1 MNLITDKTRPDKTRQ
16 GGFVKPHQSKILSWI
31 LDWFGLV
38 QLLWV
43 GLCKFSLQCMG
54 ISLLGLLLFVL
65 ALPGMVFFG
74 CLELDMNLRNLE
86 LIPSWSSLKS
96 GHPVNWPDRRV
107 RFPGFLR
114 DRFWPCEAD
123 AAARRSSRMV
133 VFNNLKGA
141 RKGSSGGDTIFVR
154 P

>member
-65 ALPGMVFFG
+65 ALLGMVFFG
-74 CLELDMNLRNLE
+74 CLELDMKLKNLD
-86 LIPSWSSLKS
+86 LI
-96 GHPVNWPDRRV
+96 
-107 RFPGFLR
+107 
-114 DRFWPCEAD
+114 
-123 AAARRSSRMV
+123 
-133 VFNNLKGA
+133 
-141 RKGSSGGDTIFVR
+141 
-154 P
+154 